1 MTTILLG
8 HSGFIGKSISKI
20 FKDSKNDLIEIS
32 SKEINFILDNSVNS
46 LKSIFSKDV
55 SVIMCMGIKKQYG
68 DNIDNWIKNEIILKN
83 FIKSLIKNPPKHVIY
98 FSSASIYGE
107 DTKHKGLI
115 SEFTS
120 VSLRSLYGISKFN
133 GENILRKI
141 CDDYNIS
148 LVCLRPPLIYGHQD
162 LSIGYGPTLFADN
175 SIKKEK
181 VNIWGDGK
189 EKREFIFVDD
199 LAYLCEE
206 ILNKKITGILN
217 TVSGISYSYKNILYE
232 LEKILGY
239 KIQVVEKK
247 RTKEKV
253 DHIFSTKLHD
263 SLLPDFKY
271 TSLIDGLKNICY
283 EFKKNK
289 K

>member
-1 MTTILLG
+1 MTTVLLG
-8 HSGFIGKSISKI
+8 HSGFIGKSISKV

-32 SKEINFILDNSVNS
+32 SKEINLISDDSVDS
-46 LKSIFSKDV
+46 LKNIFSKDA

-83 FIKSLIKNPPKHVIY
+83 FIKSLIKTPPKHVIF

-107 DTKHKGLI
+107 DTQHKDLI
-115 SEFTS
+115 SEFTP

-162 LSIGYGPTLFADN
+162 LSIGYGPTLFSYN
-175 SIKKEK
+175 SIKKKK
-181 VNIWGDGK
+181 VNFWGDGK

-271 TSLIDGLKNICY
+271 TSLIDGLKNICH